1 MSKDVNVS
9 IIVPVY
15 NEERAIFGVVDGIK
29 EVLSTLKNKHEIIVV
44 DDGSTDNS
52 SRILQ
57 KIKGIKIIR
66 HPYNKGYGASIKTG
80 IKAAQYEWIM
90 IVDGDGTYPVK
101 DIPKLLQ
108 YTDRYDMVVGARTGR
123 SVAVPLLRR
132 PAKFLLTMMA
142 NFLAERKIP
151 DLNSGL
157 RVFRKKI
164 ALEYFH
170 LIPAGF
176 SFTTTITLACLTN
189 DYTVKYVPIDYYK
202 RKGKSTIHPF
212 NDFINFTTIIVRVIM
227 YFKPLRFF
235 LIPTLMLIVTGLFYG
250 LYTLI
255 FYRNITDISILFIL
269 MGIQLAFI
277 GLLADL
283 IAKTRR

>member
-1 MSKDVNVS
+1 MNKLGNVS
-9 IIVPVY
+9 VIVPVY
-15 NEERAIFGVVDGIK
+15 NEERAIFEVLKEIK
-29 EVLSTLKNKHEIIVV
+29 EVVSTLKNKHEIIAV

-52 SRILQ
+52 LKILQ
-57 KIKGIKIIR
+57 GIKGIKIVR
-66 HPYNKGYGASIKTG
+66 HPYNKGYGAAIKTG
-80 IKAAQYEWIM
+80 IMASQYEWII

-101 DIPKLLQ
+101 DIPRLLQ
-108 YTDRYDMVVGARTGR
+108 YIEQYDMVVGARTGK

-132 PAKFLLTMMA
+132 PAKFLLTTMA

-151 DLNSGL
+151 DLNSGF
-157 RVFRKKI
+157 RVFRRRI

-170 LIPAGF
+170 LIPSGF

-189 DYTVKYVPIDYYK
+189 EYTVKYVPINYYK

-212 NDFINFTTIIVRVIM
+212 NDFINFTTIIVRIIM

-235 LIPTLMLIVTGLFYG
+235 LVPTFMLIVIGLFCG

-255 FYRNITDISILFIL
+255 LYRNITDVSILFIL

>member
-1 MSKDVNVS
+1 MRKVINLSV
-9 IIVPVY
+9 IVPVY
-15 NEERAIFGVVDGIK
+15 NEERAIGEVVSQIK
-29 EVLSTLKNKHEIIVV
+29 EVVSTLKKGYEIIVV

-52 SRILQ
+52 LKILQ
-57 KIKGIKIIR
+57 EIKGIRIIR
-66 HPYNKGYGASIKTG
+66 HPYNKGYGATIKTG
-80 IKAAQYEWIM
+80 IKVAQYEWVLI
-90 IVDGDGTYPVK
+90 IDGDGTYPVK
-101 DIPKLLQ
+101 DIPRLLQ
-108 YTDRYDMVVGARTGR
+108 YTDRYDMVVGARTGK

-132 PAKFLLTMMA
+132 PAKFLLTTMA

-157 RVFRKKI
+157 RVFRKSV
-164 ALEYFH
+164 ALEFFH
-170 LIPAGF
+170 LIPSGF
-176 SFTTTITLACLTN
+176 SFTATITLACLTN
-189 DYTVKYVPIDYYK
+189 EYTVKYVPINYYK

-212 NDFINFTTIIVRVIM
+212 NDFINFTTTIVRVIM

-235 LIPTLMLIVTGLFYG
+235 LIPTLMLIVIGLFYG

-255 FYRNITDISILFIL
+255 GYRNITDISILFIL